1 MPAKALSAALVAQEV
16 AVAVTKKL
24 THIFAFLIIFLGFQN
39 CAVDLNSSTP
49 GAAAIS
55 CSPSPQVL
63 QTFLPIMT
71 GTLQNTGLVG
81 SKQGCAN
88 CHVSGSG
95 AGSFKILT
103 GTTPDIQLTN
113 FCSSQS
119 RKARLAVHPTESSH
133 QQVYSAS
140 DIANLINW
148 VSTLN

>member
-1 MPAKALSAALVAQEV
+1 LVAQELAADV
-16 AVAVTKKL
+16 IKKL
-24 THIFAFLIIFLGFQN
+24 VRFSLFLIIFLSFQN

-49 GAAAIS
+49 GAASVS
-55 CSPSPQVL
+55 CSPSAQTL

-71 GTLQNTGLVG
+71 GTLQNTGNVG
-81 SKQGCAN
+81 TKQGCAN
-88 CHVSGSG
+88 CHISGTG

-103 GTTPDIQLTN
+103 GTTADVVLAN

-119 RKARLAVHPTESSH
+119 RKARLGVHPTESSH

-148 VSTLN
+148 ISTLN